1 MKDRLKFK
9 KASLNR
15 AKEFQS
21 IMKDVSYKTN
31 RVAGDIENLKRNADN
46 VDRLPESK
54 RAPMVKDI
62 FMQMINV
69 LENFEGIAKLAN
81 TKPNLA
87 TSSLSKTFSKKT
99 DPKSMKMDVVDLA
112 LAEENQAL
120 KQQIEDLDK
129 KNREVKRLRVNAQKQ
144 IFEIE
149 KKLNYIDDEIGED
162 QQPEVENLEELDLN
176 KEATLTNKRSVQI
189 LMSVSLIIFT
199 MFIPVFRTNE
209 ILKGLKAK
217 LEGNATGDK
226 YETRLIKELELA

>member
-1 MKDRLKFK
+1 
-9 KASLNR
+9 
-15 AKEFQS
+15 
-21 IMKDVSYKTN
+21 MKDVSSKTN

-46 VDRLPESK
+46 IDRLPEPK

-62 FMQMINV
+62 LMQMINV

-81 TKPNLA
+81 TKPNLS
-87 TSSLSKTFSKKT
+87 TSALSKTFSKKT

-144 IFEIE
+144 IFDLE
-149 KKLNYIDDEIGED
+149 KKLNYIDEEIGED
-162 QQPEVENLEELDLN
+162 QQPEVENLQDIDLN
-176 KEATLTNKRSVQI
+176 KEATLTNQRYVKI
-189 LMSVSLIIFT
+189 LLNIIVVNFGLLT
-199 MFIPVFRTNE
+199 PYFRTNE
-209 ILKGLKAK
+209 ILRGLKAK